1 MAPTVRG
8 SASRDLDFQRNAG
21 NTQNRLL
28 ESKMN
33 TGEPIEM
40 IEAIQQRL
48 TSVPRAVNS
57 PPPPGRLDGLP
68 SSSALN
74 ILEDWINGQTLPI
87 DFFDMDL
94 ELDSFP

>member
-33 TGEPIEM
+33 TEEPIET
-40 IEAIQQRL
+40 IEARQQRL
-48 TSVPRAVNS
+48 ASVPRAVNS
-57 PPPPGRLDGLP
+57 LPGRLDGLP

-74 ILEDWINGQTLPI
+74 ILDDWINGQTLPI